1 MLRVAVIGAGRIGKV
16 HAAAVAAHPQA
27 RLVAVCDPNG
37 TGAADLAAIYEAKA
51 YAEAADLFADSD
63 VDAVIIG
70 SPTPLHAQQVL
81 AAARAGKAVRVEKP
95 VAGDVDEARALEAEL
110 ATIEHPPVMVGF
122 QRRYDP
128 SIRRAKAL
136 ADAGE
141 LGTIEQVTIVARDPG
156 PPPAEYVAA
165 SGGLFKDMTIHDFD
179 EARFFIGDIVEVSA
193 FGQNVLPEL
202 AETGDFDAAMVLLR
216 GAGGAVATI
225 TNNRRCVTGY
235 DQRLEVHGSLGSA
248 VMDNWRETTLSV
260 NTRDASG
267 VRQPYLD
274 FFLERYAA
282 AYSNELSAFIDAI
295 NSGTEVSPTV
305 ADGVAALLVAQA
317 AEESA
322 RTGRTVRLDIGG
334 TPDYGG

>member
-16 HAAAVAAHPQA
+16 HAAAVASHPQA
-27 RLVAVCDPNG
+27 ELVAVCDPFG
-37 TGAADLAAIYEAKA
+37 TAAEELAGAYNAKA
-51 YAEAADLFADSD
+51 YKDAAELFADPG

-70 SPTPLHAQQVL
+70 SPTPLHAPQVL
-81 AAARAGKAVRVEKP
+81 AATRAGKAVLVEKP
-95 VAGDVDEARALEAEL
+95 VAKDVEEARTLEAEL
-110 ATIEHPPVMVGF
+110 ATFEHPPVMVGF

-128 SIRRAKAL
+128 SIRRAKDL

-165 SGGLFKDMTIHDFD
+165 SGGIFKDMTIHDFD

-202 AETGDFDAAMVLLR
+202 AETGDFDAAMVMLR
-216 GAGGAVATI
+216 GKDGAVATI

-235 DQRLEVHGSLGSA
+235 DQRLEVHGSKGSA
-248 VMDNWRETTLSV
+248 IMDNLRPTALSV
-260 NTRDASG
+260 NTGNASG
-267 VRQPYLD
+267 VQDPYLD
-274 FFLERYAA
+274 FFLTRYAE
-282 AYSNELSAFIDAI
+282 AYSNELTAFIDAV
-295 NSGTEVSPTV
+295 NNGTEVSPTV
-305 ADGVAALLVAQA
+305 ADGVAALVVAKA

-322 RTGRTVRLDIGG
+322 HSGRTVRIEA
-334 TPDYGG
+334 

>member
-16 HAAAVAAHPQA
+16 HAATVASHPQA
-27 RLVAVCDPNG
+27 QLVAVCDPIG
-37 TGAADLAAIYEAKA
+37 TAAEDLAAAFGAKA
-51 YAEAADLFADSD
+51 YKEADDLFADSE

-70 SPTPLHAQQVL
+70 SPTPLHAAQVL
-81 AAARAGKAVRVEKP
+81 AATRAGKAVLVEKP
-95 VAGDVDEARALEAEL
+95 VAKDVEEARALEAEL
-110 ATIEHPPVMVGF
+110 ATFEHPPVMVGF

-128 SIRRAKAL
+128 SIRRAKDL

-156 PPPAEYVAA
+156 PPPASYVAA

-202 AETGDFDAAMVLLR
+202 AETGDFDAAVVVLR
-216 GAGGAVATI
+216 GKGGAVASI

-248 VMDNWRETTLSV
+248 IMDNLRPTSLSV
-260 NTRDASG
+260 NTAEVSG
-267 VRQPYLD
+267 AQQPYLD
-274 FFLERYAA
+274 FFLTRYAD
-282 AYSNELSAFIDAI
+282 AYRDELTAFIDAI
-295 NSGTEVSPTV
+295 NNGTEVSPTV
-305 ADGVAALLVAQA
+305 ADGVAALVVAQA

-322 RTGRTVRLDIGG
+322 HSGRTVRLDG
-334 TPDYGG
+334 